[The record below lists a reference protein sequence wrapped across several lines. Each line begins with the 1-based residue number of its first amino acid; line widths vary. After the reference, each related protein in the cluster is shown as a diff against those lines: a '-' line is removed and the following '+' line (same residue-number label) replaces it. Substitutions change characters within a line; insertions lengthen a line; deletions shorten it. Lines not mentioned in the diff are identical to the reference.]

1 MILKTVLFHSRLC
14 QILIYVNDLPF
25 ALDRTRATMYAD
37 DTSISY
43 SSRTVTDLTQV
54 IDTDLDSMRLCLE
67 SDQLSLN
74 VAKTQSRILGSEVRL
89 RSLGRNDD
97 TACPDFQINV
107 DRIAFKSN
115 VKYLGVQI
123 DS

>member
-67 SDQLSLN
+67 SDKLSLN

-89 RSLGRNDD
+89 WSLGRNDD